1 LPLHNY
7 AVARPY
13 LFHLTHRAN
22 VDFLRETASLLPAAI
37 LMERGGRNSLLRTR
51 RSKHVAI
58 FIGGRV
64 VWLRDQAPLHKG
76 NAKLSKGYSFEDLI
90 ENLNRRIFFWP
101 GTAVGP
107 ISYGKRH
114 FERYQE
120 EKPVILR
127 IHFDTLVQ
135 ANPAAMPRYCRYNSG
150 SPRCSNGDKS
160 PRGPDAFVLAAGF
173 NETPSK
179 VVEVTFDTEIRLP
192 PNTEV
197 GQHPEGPWKKLL

>member
-1 LPLHNY
+1 MHTY

-22 VDFLRETASLLPAAI
+22 VDFMRETASLLPAAI
-37 LMERGGRNSLLRTR
+37 LMERGGRNDLLRSR
-51 RSKHVAI
+51 RSTHVSI
-58 FIGGRV
+58 SVGGRV
-64 VWLRDQAPLHKG
+64 VWLRDQGPLHEG
-76 NAKLSKGYSFEDLI
+76 NAKLSKGYTFEDLI
-90 ENLNRRIFFWP
+90 ESLNRRIFFWP

-114 FERYQE
+114 FERYEE

-135 ANPAAMPRYCRYNSG
+135 ANPGAMPRYCRYNSG
-150 SPRCSNGDKS
+150 SPRCSNGKKS
-160 PRGPDAFVLAAGF
+160 PRGPDTFVPADEF
-173 NETPSK
+173 NHSPSK
-179 VVEVTFDTEIRLP
+179 VVEVTFDTEILLP
-192 PNTEV
+192 TNTEF